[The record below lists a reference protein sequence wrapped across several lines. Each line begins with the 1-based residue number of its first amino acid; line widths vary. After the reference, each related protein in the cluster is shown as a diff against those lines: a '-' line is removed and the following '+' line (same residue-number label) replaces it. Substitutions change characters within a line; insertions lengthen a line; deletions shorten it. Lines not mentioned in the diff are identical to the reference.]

1 MPRKLL
7 DSVHEQEAKE
17 EEIKK
22 AKEKIEVKKPI
33 EKIISKDGMKDK
45 QISAKVNVKM
55 YNAFTTINKMQGIS
69 NNSALNMLMAKYVRE
84 NRSLLEES
92 DSIYW
97 HSSELYTKYYLLY

>member
-22 AKEKIEVKKPI
+22 AKEKIDVKKPI
-33 EKIISKDGMKDK
+33 EKDK